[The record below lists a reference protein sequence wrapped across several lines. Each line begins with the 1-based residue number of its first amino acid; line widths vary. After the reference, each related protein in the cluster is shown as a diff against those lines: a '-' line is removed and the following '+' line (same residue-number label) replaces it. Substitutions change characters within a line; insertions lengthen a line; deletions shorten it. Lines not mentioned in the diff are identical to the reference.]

1 MSPIEIMLVCLSVIA
16 CLSKIR
22 KYLSQMWVD
31 SHLSGT
37 SHTVLLSSTL
47 WNPDFIALAA
57 VSRRQ
62 VEFSP
67 TAPTRPT
74 KYNCW
79 PQLTARTHR
88 TPRLEKATRPHD
100 GSQAWLLGTK
110 QGPLG
115 SPTSSQVFSFIY
127 HNQSK
132 LGLAMTGGRVG
143 CRFSRKPCCQLC
155 WSSCI
160 FPQHIWRKQI
170 NLHLL
175 LTPPW
180 YKQTSR

>member
-22 KYLSQMWVD
+22 EDLSEMWGD

-37 SHTVLLSSTL
+37 SQTVLLSSTL

-74 KYNCW
+74 KYNCCPSW
-79 PQLTARTHR
+79 LRGHIGRHGWKRPPGLTTGHRFDDSELNRGHWEVRLQARFF
-88 TPRLEKATRPHD
+88 RLFITINPSW
-100 GSQAWLLGTK
+100 GSRWQVEGWAVDSVESLAASSVD
-110 QGPLG
+110 PPV
-115 SPTSSQVFSFIY
+115 SFPNTSGESKSIYTFI
-127 HNQSK
+127 
-132 LGLAMTGGRVG
+132 
-143 CRFSRKPCCQLC
+143 
-155 WSSCI
+155 
-160 FPQHIWRKQI
+160 
-170 NLHLL
+170 
-175 LTPPW
+175 
-180 YKQTSR
+180 